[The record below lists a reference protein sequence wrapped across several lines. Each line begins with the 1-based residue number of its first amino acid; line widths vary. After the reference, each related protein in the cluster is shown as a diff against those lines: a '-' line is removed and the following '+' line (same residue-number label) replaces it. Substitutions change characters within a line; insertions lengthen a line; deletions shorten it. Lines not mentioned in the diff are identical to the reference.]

1 MSHSSQVALAK
12 ANMGSAS
19 ATTTGLYAFGYDAY
33 NMATNLNQLSN
44 GFSGVTGELYLK
56 PNQQVYR
63 EVVWAKFNNGEA
75 RLI

>member
-1 MSHSSQVALAK
+1 
-12 ANMGSAS
+12 
-19 ATTTGLYAFGYDAY
+19 
-33 NMATNLNQLSN
+33 MATNLNQLSN